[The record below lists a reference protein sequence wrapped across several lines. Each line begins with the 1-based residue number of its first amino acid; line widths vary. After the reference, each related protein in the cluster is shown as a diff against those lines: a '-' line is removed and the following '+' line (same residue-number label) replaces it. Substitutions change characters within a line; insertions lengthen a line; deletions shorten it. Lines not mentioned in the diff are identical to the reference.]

1 MKETIKLDNGKYE
14 VILDQDGSKF
24 NFHALRYGE
33 QWRDL
38 IGDNLIL
45 AMFYKIQD
53 LENKLLAH
61 GIE

>member
-1 MKETIKLDNGKYE
+1 MKESIKLDNGEYE
-14 VILDQDGSKF
+14 VILDQDGSNF

-53 LENKLLAH
+53 LEDKLLSY